1 MAKKSFFEEK
11 TSEET
16 EVQKTLVKEKEE
28 EETVK
33 RVRYLSAPNVR
44 LLVQRLNE
52 NNISKDDIIEMIKAP
67 GDYGII
73 YYK

>member
-16 EVQKTLVKEKEE
+16 EVQKPLVKEE

>member
-1 MAKKSFFEEK
+1 MAKKGFFEEK

-16 EVQKTLVKEKEE
+16 EVQKPLVKEK

-44 LLVQRLNE
+44 LLVQKLNE
-52 NNISKDDIIEMIKAP
+52 NNIGKDDIIEMIKAP
-67 GDYGII
+67 GDYGVI

>member
-11 TSEET
+11 TSGEP
-16 EVQKTLVKEKEE
+16 EVQKPLVKEE

-52 NNISKDDIIEMIKAP
+52 NNIGKDDIIEMIKAP
-67 GDYGII
+67 GDYGVI

>member
-16 EVQKTLVKEKEE
+16 EVQKPLVKEK

-44 LLVQRLNE
+44 LLVQKLNE
-52 NNISKDDIIEMIKAP
+52 NNIGKDDIIEMIKAP
-67 GDYGII
+67 GDYGVI

>member
-11 TSEET
+11 TSEEP
-16 EVQKTLVKEKEE
+16 EVQKPLVKEK

>member
-16 EVQKTLVKEKEE
+16 EVQKPLVKEKEE
-28 EETVK
+28 TAK

-44 LLVQRLNE
+44 LLVQKLNE
-52 NNISKDDIIEMIKAP
+52 NNIGKDDIIEMIKAP
-67 GDYGII
+67 GDYGVI

>member
-16 EVQKTLVKEKEE
+16 EVQKPLVKEK

-44 LLVQRLNE
+44 LLVQKLNE

-67 GDYGII
+67 GDYGVI

>member
-16 EVQKTLVKEKEE
+16 EVQKPLVKEE

-52 NNISKDDIIEMIKAP
+52 NNIGKDDIIEMIKAP
-67 GDYGII
+67 GDYGVI

>member
-16 EVQKTLVKEKEE
+16 EVQKPLVKE

-52 NNISKDDIIEMIKAP
+52 NNIGKDDIIEMIKAP
-67 GDYGII
+67 GDYGVI